1 MSDDWKPGDLA
12 LCVRGARRTRAGGVY
27 TVYRVAGVG
36 AMCGCGHPLEQHFGV
51 CLWFEG
57 VGTPDASGCEPWA
70 SASRFRKIRPHTPD
84 AEDAEVI
91 ALLNGAGVK
100 EASDA

>member
-12 LCVRGARRTRAGGVY
+12 ILIRTQKRKGGALYADGQPPMRKGGI
-27 TVYRVAGVG
+27 YRVESVLW
-36 AMCGCGHPLEQHFGV
+36 CGGECGLV
-51 CLWFEG
+51 IEG
-57 VGTPDASGCEPWA
+57 HYSIRAHRAWAASSFKRVP
-70 SASRFRKIRPHTPD
+70 PHTPD